1 MTTEEKI
8 EEILSHIQRVQ
19 TNCYRL
25 GLILLKN
32 GEAELGKNL
41 IANGQIHDNSKFKG
55 FEFDSLFRNETLL
68 KEAATH
74 HAQTNPHHPEYWGT
88 IHLMPPLYVAE
99 MVCDWAARSS
109 EFGTDLRDWIEN
121 KATKRYNFSLTSPI
135 ATSINL
141 YTNLL
146 LKPKF

>member
-1 MTTEEKI
+1 
-8 EEILSHIQRVQ
+8 
-19 TNCYRL
+19 
-25 GLILLKN
+25 
-32 GEAELGKNL
+32 
-41 IANGQIHDNSKFKG
+41 
-55 FEFDSLFRNETLL
+55 
-68 KEAATH
+68 
-74 HAQTNPHHPEYWGT
+74 
-88 IHLMPPLYVAE
+88 MPPLYVAE